1 MKTKTPSK
9 TLAIPP
15 QPLPEPET
23 PLNQDKR
30 SFPIVGIGASAGGL
44 EALEQFLS
52 GVPQA
57 SGMAFVIV
65 QHLDPT
71 HTGLLP
77 EILRRATKMEVF
89 QVKDRMKVKPD
100 CVYVIPPNKELSIL
114 HGTLHLFAPTTPRGI
129 RLPIDFFLRSLAE
142 DQQEQS
148 IGVILSGMGSDG
160 TMGLRAIKEKAGV
173 ALVQEPESAKYDSM
187 PRSAINAGLADLVA
201 PAEALPGKLIDYLRH
216 TYFSARLAPEA
227 QENDQSSL
235 DKILIMLRSKSG
247 QDFSLYKKNTVCR
260 RIERRM
266 GIHQISKISGYVRF
280 LRENPQELELLF
292 KELLIGVTNFFRDPA
307 TWEQLRCHAIPALLA
322 RHPSGGTLRA
332 WSTGCSTGEE
342 AYSLAIIFREA
353 LEQLK
358 PAEDFKLQIFA
369 TDLDPDAIDKARQ
382 GHYLPN
388 IAADVSPER
397 LQRFFVADEQ
407 GYRIGKEIREMV
419 TFATQN
425 VAMDPPFTRL
435 DILICR
441 NLLIYLTPELQRK
454 LLPVF
459 HYSLTPGGVLFLGSS
474 ESVTTFTELFTPLD
488 IKSKLFLRRETAA
501 PHETLMLSD
510 SYTLKRPD
518 ASKELPVLKPAVN
531 LQTLAD
537 QLLLQ
542 HFSPPAVL
550 VNNKGDILY
559 INGRTGKYLEPA
571 AGKANWNIFAMTREG
586 LGFELGN
593 AFQKALKQTEPVTIK
608 GLKVGSNG
616 NSTQRVDI
624 TVQLIVEPEVLRGML
639 LIVFTDVA
647 TPPKKKRSVPGNST
661 QHDTARAAELEQ
673 ELGVARDLLQ
683 STREENQSAQEE
695 LTSANEELQ
704 STNEELQSTNEE
716 LTTSREEMQSLNE
729 ELQTVNAEQQSKMDE
744 LARVNN
750 DMKNLLNST
759 EIVTIFLDNDLNLR
773 RFTPGADKIFKLIP
787 GDVGRPLSDIV
798 NDLAYPEMTQEA
810 QEVLRTLIFSEKQIT
825 ATDGRWFSVRIMPYR
840 TIENVIGG
848 LVLTFMDISATK
860 DLEAKMQKENAR
872 LKSLLKAGGL
882 HENGER

>member
-1 MKTKTPSK
+1 MKTRQASKNDVVPS
-9 TLAIPP
+9 I
-15 QPLPEPET
+15 PLPASET
-23 PLNQDKR
+23 PLGQDKLH
-30 SFPIVGIGASAGGL
+30 FPIVGIGASAGGL
-44 EALEQFLS
+44 EALEQFL
-52 GVPQA
+52 GQVPQA

-77 EILRRATKMEVF
+77 EILRRATRMEVF
-89 QVKDRMKVKPD
+89 QAKERMKVKPD

-142 DQQEQS
+142 DQQERS

-173 ALVQEPESAKYDSM
+173 ALVQAPESARFDSM

-201 PAEALPGKLIDYLRH
+201 PAEALPAKLVDYLRH
-216 TYFSARLAPEA
+216 THISASMAPET
-227 QENDQSSL
+227 EEKDQNSL

-247 QDFSLYKKNTVCR
+247 QDFSLYKKNTVNR

-266 GIHQISKISGYVRF
+266 GIHQISKISSYVRF
-280 LRENPQELELLF
+280 LRENPQEVELLF
-292 KELLIGVTNFFRDPA
+292 KELLIGVTSFFRDPA
-307 TWEQLRCHAIPALLA
+307 TWEQLRQDVIPALLA

-342 AYSLAIIFREA
+342 AYTLAIIFKEA
-353 LEQLK
+353 LELLK
-358 PAEDFKLQIFA
+358 PAVNFKLQIFA
-369 TDLDPDAIDKARQ
+369 TDLDHDAIDKARQ
-382 GHYLPN
+382 GHYLAN

-407 GYRIGKEIREMV
+407 GYRICKEIREMV
-419 TFATQN
+419 TFAPQN
-425 VAMDPPFTRL
+425 VTMDPPFTRL
-435 DILICR
+435 NILICR

-459 HYSLTPGGVLFLGSS
+459 HYSLSPGGVLFLGSS
-474 ESVTTFTELFTPLD
+474 ESVTTFTELFAPLD
-488 IKSKLFLRRETAA
+488 IKSKLFLRRESVLPLEPLA
-501 PHETLMLSD
+501 LSG
-510 SYTLKRPD
+510 SFALKRPG
-518 ASKELPVLKPAVN
+518 ASKELSMLKPAVN

-550 VNNKGDILY
+550 VNNKGDIIY

-571 AGKANWNIFAMTREG
+571 AGKANWNIFAMAREG
-586 LGFELGN
+586 IRFDLGS
-593 AFQKALKQTEPVTIK
+593 AFQKALKQAEPITVK
-608 GLKVGSNG
+608 GLKVVTNG
-616 NSTQRVDI
+616 STQTVDM
-624 TVQLIVEPEVLRGML
+624 TVQLINEPEVLRGML
-639 LIVFTDVA
+639 LIVFTDVI
-647 TPPKKKRSVPGNST
+647 TPPEKKRSSRAKTT
-661 QHDTARAAELEQ
+661 QPDTARVVELEQ
-673 ELGVARDLLQ
+673 ELRLAREALQ
-683 STREENQSAQEE
+683 STREENQSSQEE

-759 EIVTIFLDNDLNLR
+759 EIVTIFLDNDLHLR

-787 GDVGRPLSDIV
+787 SDVGRPLSDV
-798 NDLAYPEMTQEA
+798 VSDLLYPEMSQEA
-810 QEVLRTLIFSEKQIT
+810 REVLRTLVFSEKQIM
-825 ATDGRWFSVRIMPYR
+825 ARDGRWFSVRIMPYR

-848 LVLTFMDISATK
+848 VVLTFTDISATK
-860 DLEAKMQKENAR
+860 TLEAKLLEENAK
-872 LKSLLKAGGL
+872 LKSLLKARGL
-882 HENGER
+882 HENG